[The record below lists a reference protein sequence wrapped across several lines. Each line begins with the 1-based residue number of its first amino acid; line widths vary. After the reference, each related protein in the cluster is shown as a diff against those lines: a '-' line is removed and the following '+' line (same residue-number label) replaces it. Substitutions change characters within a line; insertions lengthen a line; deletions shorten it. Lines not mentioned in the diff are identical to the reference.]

1 MDAKTGKIEGAT
13 QKNKNPE
20 TLATQGLRRFTKI
33 QQTWLRQLVRTERR
47 AHAEMIPSTIGEIL
61 LQKGGISL

>member
-1 MDAKTGKIEGAT
+1 MDRKVPKTMALR
-13 QKNKNPE
+13 NKNAPKV
-20 TLATQGLRRFTKI
+20 LNSGASRASNH
-33 QQTWLRQLVRTERR
+33 LVRTERR